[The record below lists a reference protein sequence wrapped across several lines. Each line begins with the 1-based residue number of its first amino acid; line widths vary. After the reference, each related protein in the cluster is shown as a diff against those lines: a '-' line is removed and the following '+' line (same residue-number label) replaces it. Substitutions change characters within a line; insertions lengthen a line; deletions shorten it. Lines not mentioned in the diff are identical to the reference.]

1 MASLPRFGLS
11 QRWLDGQSPESMMNL
26 GEQPFEGIGRA
37 QFDMD
42 PSHADFEAG
51 GNFKKP
57 QPDLTNGGMFEF
69 GTSQNPGP

>member
-1 MASLPRFGLS
+1 
-11 QRWLDGQSPESMMNL
+11 MMDL

-42 PSHADFEAG
+42 PPDADFEAG

-69 GTSQNPGP
+69 GASQHPRPERAHQ